1 MKAETNNGGVES
13 VNGFLNAMLERGDTI
28 LSDAEEVDAK
38 IEKLDWMIEDE
49 GNKLADY
56 MKHPLLLGSVTA
68 SIMARRPGNVEI
80 TLTYS
85 MSLFALLLW
94 YLRVLSNNLICV
106 FYYSTVVN
114 NASWSPVYD
123 LRATTENGQ
132 PPTSVSLHYRAAIQ
146 QNTGEDWRN
155 TSITVSTETP
165 GLNETIPA
173 LRALWIT
180 PAKTTT
186 TTNASARKG
195 PALPNSQ
202 ATGANKDQADV
213 HAANSPMGVP
223 GTASQSADD
232 TNVPASLQ
240 SQNAQQRVEQPTA
253 IGPGLSNSVDPTPNL
268 AALQR
273 QQYEQARPS
282 LLRTAEAV
290 STLNQAA
297 SQQQR
302 RTPSNIEMPLAA
314 VNNGIGSVPTVRSLS
329 RNTVAESTQ
338 TVTAQQQQARTIPP
352 FFRIANSSALTTA
365 DQARNLS
372 SFGSLFGSY
381 TPTAA
386 TRQQQQVQT
395 SMASEGLAGALSPV
409 YGREAVASVPNV
421 AAQQHQQSLP
431 GGSPVVVAP
440 VQRHQQQ
447 QQQKAGPAIV
457 NSSEG
462 LANVNAPN
470 VSPMGKSLGS
480 ATASGSHTHAKNAY
494 GKAVVVDVSKE
505 SWTEMRA
512 LVTESAVPSV
522 FHIEG
527 HCSIPSEPIP
537 HKVTIA
543 LLSLDAKMNHVVVPR
558 TASCAHMQVSIV

>member
-49 GNKLADY
+49 RNKLVDY
-56 MKHPLLLGSVTA
+56 MKHPPLLGSVTA
-68 SIMARRPGNVEI
+68 SIMARSLGNVEI

-94 YLRVLSNNLICV
+94 YIRVLSNNLICV
-106 FYYSTVVN
+106 FHYSTVVS

-146 QNTGEDWRN
+146 QNTGEHWRN
-155 TSITVSTETP
+155 TSISVSTETP

-195 PALPNSQ
+195 PALSNSQ
-202 ATGANKDQADV
+202 AAGANKDQADV

-240 SQNAQQRVEQPTA
+240 SQNAQQRAEQPAA
-253 IGPGLSNSVDPTPNL
+253 IGPGLSNSADPTPNL

-290 STLNQAA
+290 STLNQTA

-302 RTPSNIEMPLAA
+302 RTPSNFEMPLVA

-329 RNTVAESTQ
+329 GNTVAESTQ

-372 SFGSLFGSY
+372 PFGKFFNTY

-395 SMASEGLAGALSPV
+395 PMASEGLAGALSPV
-409 YGREAVASVPNV
+409 YGHEAVASMPDV

-440 VQRHQQQ
+440 GIFAQRHQQQQQ

-480 ATASGSHTHAKNAY
+480 AAASGSHTHGKNA
-494 GKAVVVDVSKE
+494 K
-505 SWTEMRA
+505 WTETGA

>member
-28 LSDAEEVDAK
+28 LNDAEEVDAK

-49 GNKLADY
+49 RNKLADY

-94 YLRVLSNNLICV
+94 YIRVLSNNLICV
-106 FYYSTVVN
+106 FHYSTVVS

-146 QNTGEDWRN
+146 QNTGEHWRN
-155 TSITVSTETP
+155 TSISVSTETP

-195 PALPNSQ
+195 PALSNSQ
-202 ATGANKDQADV
+202 ATGANKDQAAV

-302 RTPSNIEMPLAA
+302 RTPSNNEMPLVA
-314 VNNGIGSVPTVRSLS
+314 VNNGIGSVPNVRSLS
-329 RNTVAESTQ
+329 GNTVAESTQ
-338 TVTAQQQQARTIPP
+338 TVTAQQQQQAQTMSP

-372 SFGSLFGSY
+372 PFGKFFNTY

-395 SMASEGLAGALSPV
+395 PMASEGLAGALSPV
-409 YGREAVASVPNV
+409 YGHEAVASMPDV

-440 VQRHQQQ
+440 GIFAQRHQQQ
-447 QQQKAGPAIV
+447 QQ
-457 NSSEG
+457 
-462 LANVNAPN
+462 
-470 VSPMGKSLGS
+470 
-480 ATASGSHTHAKNAY
+480 
-494 GKAVVVDVSKE
+494 
-505 SWTEMRA
+505 
-512 LVTESAVPSV
+512 
-522 FHIEG
+522 
-527 HCSIPSEPIP
+527 
-537 HKVTIA
+537 
-543 LLSLDAKMNHVVVPR
+543 
-558 TASCAHMQVSIV
+558 

>member
-1 MKAETNNGGVES
+1 MKAETNNGGAES

-49 GNKLADY
+49 RNKLADY

-94 YLRVLSNNLICV
+94 YIRVLSNNLICV
-106 FYYSTVVN
+106 FHYSTVVN

-123 LRATTENGQ
+123 LRAMNENGQ

-253 IGPGLSNSVDPTPNL
+253 IGPGLSNSADPTPNL

-329 RNTVAESTQ
+329 GNTVAESTQ
-338 TVTAQQQQARTIPP
+338 TVTAQQQQAQTQAQTMSP

-372 SFGSLFGSY
+372 LLGSLFNSY

-395 SMASEGLAGALSPV
+395 PMASEGWAGALSPV
-409 YGREAVASVPNV
+409 YGHEAVSSMPNV

-440 VQRHQQQ
+440 GISAQRHQQQQ

-480 ATASGSHTHAKNAY
+480 AAASGSHTHGKNA
-494 GKAVVVDVSKE
+494 K
-505 SWTEMRA
+505 WTETGA